1 MATKPTPSPQS
12 SDPRTPSSVLLRRL
26 LKTYIL
32 KHKRRLL
39 LAIGCMVVAASMT
52 ATNAWL
58 MQPVLD
64 EIFVKRD
71 TLMLTLI
78 PIAIMI
84 VAVVNGL
91 ASYHQTIY
99 MRYIGQRTI
108 ADMQLDL
115 FSHLMRADLG
125 TFHDQASGRLISKF
139 TNDIMMMRHAISNVL
154 VGVAKESLTMLF
166 LIGVMLYQSVELSL
180 LAVVAFPIAILP
192 IARLGRRMRKVSDST
207 QAELGEFTAQLD
219 ENFQGVR
226 VVKAY
231 GRESFEM
238 ERARQSIDRLFGLYF
253 KAARI
258 QAISAPMMETLGAA
272 AIAAVIWYG
281 GYQVVSGDTTPGA
294 FFSFITSMLLAYKPM
309 KSLAGLNTNLQEGL
323 AAANRFFAAM
333 DTQPCIQDAPHAK
346 PLALSRGAL
355 ALSDVSFHYGSEK
368 AGVDNISITIEP
380 GATAALVGPS
390 GSGKS
395 TLINLILR
403 FYDVENGHI
412 RIDGQDIR
420 DVTLSSLRQ
429 SIALVSQDVVLFDD
443 TVRTNIA
450 YGRLD
455 ATQADIIEAAK
466 RADAHEFILQ
476 MPQGY
481 DTIIGPHGVKLS
493 GGQRQRISIAR
504 AILKNAPILLL
515 DEATSSLDTQ
525 SERSVQS
532 ALDSLMQ
539 QRTTLVIAHR
549 LSTVQHADI
558 IYVMEQGRLI
568 ESGTHDMLLSKGG
581 RYHDLYR
588 LQFAPARQDSTQ
600 G

>member
-1 MATKPTPSPQS
+1 MTPSPSQLS
-12 SDPRTPSSVLLRRL
+12 QPSDRRSASSVLLKRVIR
-26 LKTYIL
+26 TYML
-32 KHKRRLL
+32 KHKRRLV

-78 PIAIMI
+78 PIAVI
-84 VAVVNGL
+84 VVAIINGL
-91 ASYHQTIY
+91 ASYHQTVY

-125 TFHDQASGRLISKF
+125 TFHDQASGRLISRF

-154 VGVAKESLTMLF
+154 VGVAKESLTMVF

-180 LAVVAFPIAILP
+180 LAVIAFPIAILP
-192 IARLGRRMRKVSDST
+192 ITRLGRRMRKVSDST

-231 GRESFEM
+231 SREQFEM
-238 ERARQSIDRLFGLYF
+238 DRAHQSINRLFGLYF

-258 QAISAPMMETLGAA
+258 QAISAPMMETLGAT

-281 GYQVVSGDTTPGA
+281 GYQVVNGDTTPGA

-323 AAANRFFAAM
+323 AAANRFFSAL
-333 DTQPCIQDAPHAK
+333 DVEPSIKDAPDAK
-346 PLALSRGAL
+346 PLQLSNGAVE
-355 ALSDVSFHYGSEK
+355 LSDVSFHYGADK
-368 AGVDNISITIEP
+368 AGVEHISIAITP

-443 TVRTNIA
+443 TVRMNIA

-455 ATQADIIEAAK
+455 ATEADIIEAAK
-466 RADAHEFILQ
+466 QADAHEFILQ

-481 DTIIGPHGVKLS
+481 DTVIGPHGVKLS

-515 DEATSSLDTQ
+515 DEATSSLDSQ

-549 LSTVQHADI
+549 LSTVQHADV
-558 IYVMEQGRLI
+558 IYVLEHGRLI
-568 ESGTHDMLLSKGG
+568 ESGTHETLLSQAG

-588 LQFAPARQDSTQ
+588 LQFAPARQESA
-600 G
+600 